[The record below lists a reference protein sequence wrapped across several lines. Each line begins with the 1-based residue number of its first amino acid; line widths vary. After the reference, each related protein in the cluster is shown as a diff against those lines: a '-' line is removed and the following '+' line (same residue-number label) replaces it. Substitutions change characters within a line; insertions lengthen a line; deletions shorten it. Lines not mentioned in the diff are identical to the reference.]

1 MIIGAVIYVRCT
13 ACAGIEL
20 YLFSYCTEGVPDG
33 TLQLC
38 SVYIVVY
45 CSTVQYYSTVLI
57 LLLLCFFSKVIM
69 LLLVVGRKEGR
80 KEGRWKCISGQGRTP
95 VGNDTAV

>member
-33 TLQLC
+33 TLTVTNA
-38 SVYIVVY
+38 SDYIG
-45 CSTVQYYSTVLI
+45 LI
-57 LLLLCFFSKVIM
+57 GTNRKKQPFSDEI
-69 LLLVVGRKEGR
+69 GGF
-80 KEGRWKCISGQGRTP
+80 S
-95 VGNDTAV
+95 D

>member
-38 SVYIVVY
+38 SVYIVVVY

-69 LLLVVGRKEGR
+69 LLLVV
-80 KEGRWKCISGQGRTP
+80 
-95 VGNDTAV
+95 

>member
-1 MIIGAVIYVRCT
+1 MIIGAVIYVLCA

-20 YLFSYCTEGVPDG
+20 YLFSYRTAGVPDG

-57 LLLLCFFSKVIM
+57 LILLTFIRFILEK
-69 LLLVVGRKEGR
+69 
-80 KEGRWKCISGQGRTP
+80 
-95 VGNDTAV
+95 

>member
-69 LLLVVGRKEGR
+69 LLLVV
-80 KEGRWKCISGQGRTP
+80 
-95 VGNDTAV
+95 